1 MKLPQITRAS
11 QTSGNPDRL
20 PRRLTPRSRYPT
32 VSLVP
37 LYRSPLA
44 KLAWIFGFGR

>member
-1 MKLPQITRAS
+1 MK
-11 QTSGNPDRL
+11 RL
-20 PRRLTPRSRYPT
+20 QSPAIANIRLTHRTPHRMPKPRSTYPT

-37 LYRSPLA
+37 LRRSPLQ